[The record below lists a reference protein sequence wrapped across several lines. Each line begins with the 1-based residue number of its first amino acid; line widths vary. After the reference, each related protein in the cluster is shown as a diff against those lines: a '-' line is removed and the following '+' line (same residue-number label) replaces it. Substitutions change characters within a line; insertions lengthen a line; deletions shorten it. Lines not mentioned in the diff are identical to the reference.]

1 MNYREET
8 DLKKQPIATA
18 DVQRLEPSADIG
30 LTAEQVQQRIAAGLA
45 NTPVK
50 PPSKSLGAIIA
61 SNVFT
66 YFNFIFV
73 AIAVLLLVNGC
84 YKDLTFM
91 PVIIINTL
99 IGIVQETRSKKL
111 LDKMTMLNSPT
122 TMVVRDGE
130 QKKIKSDLLVAD
142 DIVVFKAGDQIPAD
156 AVVVEGKASVNEA
169 LLTGEADE
177 IVKENGA
184 ELMSGS
190 YIVSG
195 SCKARLTKVGAESYI
210 SQLTIQ
216 AKKVKKGEQ
225 SEMIRSLNKIVK
237 FAGFIIIPIGAALF
251 YNSYVIKEIDYT
263 QSIRTTVASVIGMIP
278 EGLFLLASVTLAISA
293 MRLARQKVLVHN
305 MKCIETLAR
314 TDVLCVDKTG
324 TITENTMQ
332 VTGLRAIG
340 DVSEDELFA
349 LLSDFAAEQSADNIT
364 MAALKK
370 YFTKPTAAKIVSH
383 TDFSS
388 EFKYSSVTFEKAA
401 YVLGAP
407 EWIMRDKYEQY
418 REKIELDSRKGYR
431 VLAFAKYDGKP
442 DGKALTGECE
452 PVALVLI
459 TNPVRE
465 TAPATF
471 KFFADEGVEV
481 KVISGD
487 NPITVSEVAKQA
499 GIANAEHYVDAS
511 TLTTD
516 EAIYAAMKNYTVF
529 GRVTPDQKRKFVR
542 ALQSQDKV
550 VAMTGDG
557 VNDILALK
565 DADCSIAMASG
576 SDAAVQAAQLVLLDS
591 DFAHMT
597 DVVMEGRQVVNN
609 LERSGSLFLVKNIFS
624 ILLSIITILFG
635 FVYPL
640 TPPQITLIGA
650 FTIGMPAFL
659 LSQVPDHFLIKGHFM
674 RNVLVKALPGGVT
687 DVLVV
692 VIAVI
697 FGRIFEVSQGEIAT
711 ASTILLSVVGI
722 MVLRMISKPM
732 SIYKWGILALST
744 VGIILAFTLFG
755 WFFGTTSLSTKSIL
769 LCINFGIMADTFL
782 RFFGFLIRGA
792 ERLTHKISSGK
803 EGSEDKETAV

>member
-1 MNYREET
+1 M
-8 DLKKQPIATA
+8 KKKSKDITEIE
-18 DVQRLEPSADIG
+18 RIEPDGDFG
-30 LTAEQVQQRIAAGLA
+30 LTSEQVNERVIAAMA

-50 PPSKSLGAIIA
+50 PPSKSVGLIIA
-61 SNVFT
+61 GNVFT
-66 YFNFIFV
+66 YFNLIF
-73 AIAVLLLVNGC
+73 AILAVLLIVAGS
-84 YKDLTFM
+84 YKDLAFL

-99 IGIVQETRSKKL
+99 IGIIQQTRSKRL
-111 LDKMTMLNSPT
+111 LDKMKMLNSPT
-122 TMVVRDGE
+122 AEVIRDGR
-130 QKKIKSDLLVAD
+130 QQSIRSDLLVAD

-156 AVVVEGKASVNEA
+156 AVVIDGRVLVNEA

-195 SCKARLTKVGAESYI
+195 SCKARLTKVGEQSYI

-216 AKKVKKGEQ
+216 AKKLRHGEQ
-225 SEMIRSLNKIVK
+225 SEIIRSLNKIVK
-237 FAGFIIIPIGAALF
+237 LAGVIIIPIGMLQF
-251 YNSYVIKEIDYT
+251 YHMYVRKAMGYT
-263 QSIRTTVASVIGMIP
+263 QSIRSTVASVIGMIP

-293 MRLARQKVLVHN
+293 MRLARQKVLVHD

-314 TDVLCVDKTG
+314 SDVLCVDKTG

-332 VTGLRAIG
+332 VNSLRPIG
-340 DVSEDELFA
+340 EMSEERLFS
-349 LLSDFAAEQSADNIT
+349 LLSDFACEQSQDNIT
-364 MAALKK
+364 MSALKK
-370 YFTKPTAAKIVSH
+370 YFTEPSGAKIISH

-388 EFKYSSVTFEKAA
+388 EFKYSSVTLEEGS

-407 EWIMRDKYEQY
+407 EWILKDNYESF
-418 REKIELDSRKGYR
+418 REHIETDSRKGYR
-431 VLAFAKYDGKP
+431 VLAFARYSGTP
-442 DGKALTGECE
+442 DGNALTQSCE
-452 PVALVLI
+452 PLALILM

-471 KFFADEGVEV
+471 KFFADEGVNI

-487 NPITVSEVAKQA
+487 SPITVSEVAKQA
-499 GIANAEHYVDAS
+499 GIENADQYVDAS
-511 TLTTD
+511 DLTTD
-516 EAIYAAMKNYTVF
+516 EDISEAMKRYTVF
-529 GRVTPDQKRKFVR
+529 GRVTPEQKRKFVK
-542 ALQSQDKV
+542 ALQAQGKV

-597 DVVMEGRQVVNN
+597 YVVMQGRQVVNN

-624 ILLSIITILFG
+624 LLLSIITLVFG

-650 FTIGMPAFL
+650 FTIGIPAFL
-659 LSQVPDHFLIKGHFM
+659 LSQVPDHFLIHGHFM
-674 RNVLVKALPGGVT
+674 KNVLLKALPGGVT

-692 VIAVI
+692 VAMVI

-711 ASTILLSVVGI
+711 ASTILLSIVGI
-722 MVLRMISKPM
+722 MVLKIISNPM
-732 SIYKWGILALST
+732 SMYKWTILVLCT
-744 VGIILAFTLFG
+744 VGLIVSFNLFG
-755 WFFGTTSLSTKSIL
+755 WFFGTTTLSTKSLL

-782 RFFGFLIRGA
+782 RFINYLIKCIQ
-792 ERLTHKISSGK
+792 KIVQK
-803 EGSEDKETAV
+803 FAAPKRKKSESA

>member
-1 MNYREET
+1 MGKNSQQTVSVERIE
-8 DLKKQPIATA
+8 PAA
-18 DVQRLEPSADIG
+18 DFG
-30 LTAEQVQQRIAAGLA
+30 LTAEQVSERINAGMA

-50 PPSKSLGAIIA
+50 PPSKSVGMIIA

-66 YFNFIFV
+66 YFNFIFA
-73 AIAVLLLVNGC
+73 AIAVVLLLSGC

-99 IGIVQETRSKKL
+99 IGIIQETRSKKL

-122 TMVVRDGE
+122 TMVIREGKRE
-130 QKKIKSDLLVAD
+130 KIRSELLVAD

-156 AVVVEGKASVNEA
+156 AVVIEGKASVNEA

-177 IVKENGA
+177 IVKEHGA

-190 YIVSG
+190 FIVSG
-195 SCKARLTKVGAESYI
+195 TCTARLTKVGAQSYI
-210 SQLTIQ
+210 SQLTLQ
-216 AKKVKKGEQ
+216 AKKARTGEQ
-225 SEMIRSLNKIVK
+225 SEMIRSLNKIVRI
-237 FAGFIIIPIGAALF
+237 AGFIIIPIGALQF
-251 YNSYVIKEIDYT
+251 YNMYYIKDLGYT
-263 QSIRTTVASVIGMIP
+263 QSVRSTVASIIGMIP

-293 MRLARQKVLVHN
+293 MRLARHKVLVHD

-332 VTGLRAIG
+332 VTGLEPVG
-340 DVSEDELFA
+340 QLKKEQLFT

-364 MAALKK
+364 MAALKQ
-370 YFTKPTAAKIVSH
+370 YFNKPSGANTVSH

-388 EFKYSSVTFEKAA
+388 EFKYSSVTFEKGA

-407 EWIMRDKYEQY
+407 EWILKDSYEKY

-431 VLAFAKYDGKP
+431 VLAFAKYDGTP
-442 DGKALTGECE
+442 DGKALKGERE
-452 PVALVLI
+452 LLALVLI

-465 TAPATF
+465 TAPETF
-471 KFFADEGVEV
+471 RFFAEQGVEV

-499 GIANAEHYVDAS
+499 GIINADKYVDAS

-516 EAIYAAMKNYTVF
+516 TAVFEAMKNYTVF
-529 GRVTPDQKRKFVR
+529 GRVTPDQKRKFVK
-542 ALQSQDKV
+542 ALQAQEKV

-565 DADCSIAMASG
+565 DADCSVAMASG

-624 ILLSIITILFG
+624 LLLSIVTLVFG

-640 TPPQITLIGA
+640 TPPQITLISA

-659 LSQVPDHFLIKGHFM
+659 LSQVPDHLLIHGHFM
-674 RNVLVKALPGGVT
+674 KNVIFKALPGGIT
-687 DVLVV
+687 DVAVV
-692 VIAVI
+692 VAMVI
-697 FGRIFEVSQGEIAT
+697 FGQVFEVSQSEIAT
-711 ASTILLSVVGI
+711 ASTILLSIVGI
-722 MVLRMISKPM
+722 MVLKIISKPM
-732 SIYKWGILALST
+732 SSYKWAILALCVS
-744 VGIILAFTLFG
+744 GITMAFTLFG
-755 WFFGTTSLSTKSIL
+755 WFFGTTSLSTKSLL
-769 LCINFGIMADTFL
+769 LCINFGIMADTLLRLIAFL
-782 RFFGFLIRGA
+782 LNGA
-792 ERLTHKISSGK
+792 EKMILKISS
-803 EGSEDKETAV
+803 SRDTQ

>member
-1 MNYREET
+1 MKGENA
-8 DLKKQPIATA
+8 LKKEVDAASVKRIEA
-18 DVQRLEPSADIG
+18 DENVG
-30 LTAEQVQQRIAAGLA
+30 LTAEQVRERIQGGLA

-50 PPSKSLGAIIA
+50 PPSKSVGAIIA

-66 YFNFIFV
+66 YFNFIFTV
-73 AIAVLLLVNGC
+73 IAVLLVIAGSIR
-84 YKDLTFM
+84 DLTFL
-91 PVIIINTL
+91 PVIIVNTL
-99 IGIVQETRSKKL
+99 IGIVQEIRSKRL

-122 TMVVRDGE
+122 AKVIRDGQQQSIPSE
-130 QKKIKSDLLVAD
+130 KLVAD
-142 DIVVFKAGDQIPAD
+142 DIVIFKAGDQIPAD
-156 AVVVEGKASVNEA
+156 AVVISGKASANEA

-177 IVKENGA
+177 IVKEKGA
-184 ELMSGS
+184 QLMSGS
-190 YIVSG
+190 FIVSG

-210 SQLTIQ
+210 SQLTLQ

-237 FAGFIIIPIGAALF
+237 IAGFIILPLGSLQF
-251 YNSYVIKEIDYT
+251 YHMYVTKSMDYT
-263 QSIRTTVASVIGMIP
+263 QSVRSTMASVIGMIP

-332 VTGLRAIG
+332 VTGIECIG
-340 DVSEDELFA
+340 SLEEKQLFS
-349 LLSDFAAEQSADNIT
+349 LLSDFAARQSADNIT
-364 MAALKK
+364 MAAMKQ
-370 YFTKPTAAKIVSH
+370 YFTEPTGAQIVSH

-388 EFKYSSVTFEKAA
+388 EFKYSSVTFEKKA

-407 EWIMRDKYEQY
+407 EWVLREEYDKY

-431 VLAFAKYDGKP
+431 VLAFAEYDGKP
-442 DGKALTGECE
+442 DGKALKERST
-452 PVALVLI
+452 PLALVLI
-459 TNPVRE
+459 TNPVRK

-471 KFFADEGVEV
+471 KFFADEGVNV

-499 GIANAEHYVDAS
+499 GIENADKYVDAS

-516 EAIYAAMKNYTVF
+516 EAIYEAMKNYTVF
-529 GRVTPDQKRKFVR
+529 GRVTPDQKRKFVK
-542 ALQSQDKV
+542 ALQAQGRV

-609 LERSGSLFLVKNIFS
+609 MERSGSLFLVKNIFS
-624 ILLSIITILFG
+624 ILLSVITLIFG
-635 FVYPL
+635 VVYPL
-640 TPPQITLIGA
+640 TPSQVTLISM
-650 FTIGMPAFL
+650 FTIGIPAFL
-659 LSQVPDHFLIKGHFM
+659 LSQVPDHYLIQGHFM
-674 RNVLVKALPGGVT
+674 RNVIVKALPGAVT
-687 DVLVV
+687 DVVMVLAMVYFGK
-692 VIAVI
+692 I
-697 FGRIFEVSQGEIAT
+697 FNVTTGEITT
-711 ASTILLSVVGI
+711 ASTILMSVVGI
-722 MVLRMISKPM
+722 MVLRNVSKPL
-732 SIYKWGILALST
+732 SVYKWA
-744 VGIILAFTLFG
+744 VIILCVSGLTLSFRALG
-755 WFFGTTSLSTKSIL
+755 WVFGTTTLSTKTL
-769 LCINFGIMADTFL
+769 LMCINFGIMADTFI
-782 RFFGFLIRGA
+782 RFVTFLLKGGEKMIFH
-792 ERLTHKISSGK
+792 LSHKNEK
-803 EGSEDKETAV
+803 EPEKT

>member
-1 MNYREET
+1 M
-8 DLKKQPIATA
+8 KKKSSDAA
-18 DVQRLEPSADIG
+18 DIVRLEPDVDIG
-30 LTAEQVQQRIAAGLA
+30 LTSEQVKQRIGAGLA

-50 PPSKSLGAIIA
+50 PPSKPVRRIIA
-61 SNVFT
+61 TNVFT
-66 YFNFIFV
+66 YFNLIF
-73 AIAVLLLVNGC
+73 AIIAVLLLAAGC
-84 YKDLTFM
+84 YKDLTFL

-99 IGIVQETRSKKL
+99 IGIIQETRSKRL

-122 TMVVRDGE
+122 TSVIRDGKQQRIRSE
-130 QKKIKSDLLVAD
+130 LLVAD

-156 AVVVEGKASVNEA
+156 AVVVDGKASVNEA

-177 IVKENGA
+177 IAKENGS

-190 YIVSG
+190 FIVSG
-195 SCKARLTKVGAESYI
+195 WCKARLTKVGAQSYI

-216 AKKVKKGEQ
+216 AKKRRKGEQ
-225 SEMIRSLNKIVK
+225 SEIIRSLNRIVK
-237 FAGFIIIPIGAALF
+237 LAGIIILPIGALQF
-251 YNSYVIKEIDYT
+251 YHMYVSKAMSYT
-263 QSIRTTVASVIGMIP
+263 QSIRSTVASVIGMIP

-293 MRLARQKVLVHN
+293 MRLARQKVLVHD

-332 VTGLRAIG
+332 VARLEPVGEM
-340 DVSEDELFA
+340 SKDELFS
-349 LLSDFAAEQSADNIT
+349 LLSDFSAEQSADNIT
-364 MAALKK
+364 MSALKQ
-370 YFTKPTAAKIVSH
+370 YFTEPSGAKIVSH

-407 EWIMRDKYEQY
+407 EWILKDKYEQY
-418 REKIELDSRKGYR
+418 RERIELDSRKGYR
-431 VLAFAKYDGKP
+431 VLVFAKYAGKP
-442 DGKALTGECE
+442 DGKALTQDCE
-452 PVALVLI
+452 PLGLVLI

-471 KFFADEGVEV
+471 KFFAEQGVEV

-499 GIANAEHYVDAS
+499 GIENAERYVDAS

-516 EAIYAAMKNYTVF
+516 EAVFDAMKNYTVF
-529 GRVTPDQKRKFVR
+529 GRVTPDQKRRFVK
-542 ALQSQDKV
+542 ALQAQEKV

-565 DADCSIAMASG
+565 DADCSVAMASG

-624 ILLSIITILFG
+624 LLLSIVTLVCG
-635 FVYPL
+635 FAYPL
-640 TPPQITLIGA
+640 TPPQITLIGT
-650 FTIGMPAFL
+650 FTIGLPAFL
-659 LSQVPDHFLIKGHFM
+659 LSQVPDHFLIRGHFM
-674 RNVLVKALPGGVT
+674 KNVLLKALPGGIT

-692 VIAVI
+692 AATVI
-697 FGRIFEVSQGEIAT
+697 FGRIFEVSVGEIAT
-711 ASTILLSVVGI
+711 SATILLSVVGI
-722 MVLRMISKPM
+722 MVLYLISKPM
-732 SIYKWGILALST
+732 SSYKWAILVLCTAGL
-744 VGIILAFTLFG
+744 IISFSLLG
-755 WFFGTTSLSTKSIL
+755 WFIGTTTLSTKSIL

-782 RFFGFLIRGA
+782 RFIGFLIKGA
-792 ERLTHKISSGK
+792 DRLLHKLV
-803 EGSEDKETAV
+803 TAKDVDTEKA

>member
-1 MNYREET
+1 MKKPTIDPASVER
-8 DLKKQPIATA
+8 LKPDAQT
-18 DVQRLEPSADIG
+18 G
-30 LTAEQVQQRIAAGLA
+30 LTSQQVEQRIQAGMA

-50 PPSKSLGAIIA
+50 PPSKSIGAIIA

-66 YFNFIFV
+66 YFNFIFA
-73 AIAVLLLVNGC
+73 AIAVILLLNGC

-122 TMVVRDGE
+122 TKVVRDGE
-130 QKKIKSDLLVAD
+130 EQQIRSDLLVAD
-142 DIVVFKAGDQIPAD
+142 DIVIFKAGDQIPAD
-156 AVVVEGKASVNEA
+156 AVVVEGKVSANEA

-177 IVKENGA
+177 IIKEKDS

-190 YIVSG
+190 FIVSG
-195 SCKARLTKVGAESYI
+195 TCKARLTKVGAESYI

-216 AKKVKKGEQ
+216 AKKARTGEQ
-225 SEMIRSLNKIVK
+225 SEMIRSLNRIVK
-237 FAGFIIIPIGAALF
+237 AAGIIIIPMGALQF
-251 YNSYVIKEIDYT
+251 WHMRYVKDMSHI
-263 QSIRTTVASVIGMIP
+263 QSLRSTVASIIGMIP

-293 MRLARQKVLVHN
+293 MRLARHKVLVHN

-332 VTGLRAIG
+332 VTGLEPVG
-340 DVSEDELFA
+340 ELDKDELFS

-364 MAALKK
+364 MAALKQ
-370 YFTKPTAAKIVSH
+370 YFTQPSGAKIVSH

-388 EFKYSSVTFEKAA
+388 EFKYSGVTFEKAS

-407 EWIMRDKYEQY
+407 EWILKEKYEDY

-431 VLAFAKYDGKP
+431 VLAFAKYHGTP
-442 DGKALTGECE
+442 DGKALTGERE
-452 PVALVLI
+452 PLALVLI
-459 TNPVRE
+459 TNPVRK
-465 TAPATF
+465 TAPETF

-499 GIANAEHYVDAS
+499 GIENAEKYVDAS

-516 EAIYAAMKNYTVF
+516 EAIFEAMKSYTVF
-529 GRVTPDQKRKFVR
+529 GRVTPDQKRKFVK
-542 ALQSQDKV
+542 ALQAQDKT

-565 DADCSIAMASG
+565 DADCSVAMASG

-624 ILLSIITILFG
+624 LLLSIVTLAFG

-640 TPPQITLIGA
+640 TPPQITLISA
-650 FTIGMPAFL
+650 FTIGIPAFL
-659 LSQVPDHFLIKGHFM
+659 LSQVPDHFLIHGHFM
-674 RNVLVKALPGGVT
+674 KNVILKALPGGIT
-687 DVLVV
+687 DVAVV
-692 VIAVI
+692 VAAVY
-697 FGRIFEVSQGEIAT
+697 FGRIFGVSQEEIAT
-711 ASTILLSVVGI
+711 ASTVLLSIVGI

-732 SIYKWGILALST
+732 SNYKWAILALCTS
-744 VGIILAFTLFG
+744 GIIVAFNLFD
-755 WFFGTTSLSTKSIL
+755 WFFGTTSLSTKSLL

-782 RFFGFLIRGA
+782 RFISFTIRG
-792 ERLTHKISSGK
+792 
-803 EGSEDKETAV
+803 SEQMILKLNPPKQENTAKK

>member
-1 MNYREET
+1 MKNKAISPEQVT
-8 DLKKQPIATA
+8 
-18 DVQRLEPSADIG
+18 RLEASAETG
-30 LTAEQVQQRIAAGLA
+30 LTAEQVQQRIAADMA

-50 PPSKSLGAIIA
+50 PPSKSVGAIIA

-66 YFNFIFV
+66 YFNFIFA
-73 AIAVLLLVNGC
+73 AIAVILLINGC

-91 PVIIINTL
+91 PVIIFNTL

-111 LDKMTMLNSPT
+111 LDKMTMLNAPST
-122 TMVVRDGE
+122 LVIRVGTE
-130 QKKIKSDLLVAD
+130 QRVKSDMLVAD
-142 DIVVFKAGDQIPAD
+142 DIVIFKAGDQIPAD
-156 AVVVEGKASVNEA
+156 AVVVEGKVSVNEA

-177 IVKENGA
+177 IVKVNGS

-190 YIVSG
+190 FIVSG

-216 AKKVKKGEQ
+216 AKKVRTGEQ

-237 FAGFIIIPIGAALF
+237 IAGIIIIPMGALQF
-251 YNSYVIKEIDYT
+251 WHMRFVKDMGYV
-263 QSIRTTVASVIGMIP
+263 QSIRSTVASIIGMIP

-293 MRLARQKVLVHN
+293 MRLARHKVLVHN

-332 VTGLRAIG
+332 VTGVEA
-340 DVSEDELFA
+340 VSDMGEDKLFT
-349 LLSDFAAEQSADNIT
+349 LLSDFAAQQSADNIT
-364 MAALKK
+364 MSALKK
-370 YFTKPTAAKIVSH
+370 HFTQPSGAKIVSH

-407 EWIMRDKYEQY
+407 EWILKDKYETY
-418 REKIELDSRKGYR
+418 REKIEFDSRKGYR

-442 DGKALTGECE
+442 DGKALTADCE
-452 PVALVLI
+452 PLALVLI

-499 GIANAEHYVDAS
+499 GIQGAEKYVDAS

-516 EAIYAAMKNYTVF
+516 DAIYDAMKSYTVF
-529 GRVTPDQKRKFVR
+529 GRVTPDQKRKFVK
-542 ALQSQDKV
+542 ALQSQEKV

-565 DADCSIAMASG
+565 DADCSVAMASG
-576 SDAAVQAAQLVLLDS
+576 SEAAVQAAQLVLLDS

-597 DVVMEGRQVVNN
+597 EVVMEGRQVVNN

-624 ILLSIITILFG
+624 LLLSIVTLVFG
-635 FVYPL
+635 VVYPL
-640 TPPQITLIGA
+640 TPPQITLISA
-650 FTIGMPAFL
+650 FTIGIPAFL
-659 LSQVPDHFLIKGHFM
+659 LSQVPDHFLIHGHFM
-674 RNVLVKALPGGVT
+674 KNVLLKALPGGIT

-711 ASTILLSVVGI
+711 ASTILLSIVGI

-732 SIYKWGILALST
+732 SLYKWGVLTLCT
-744 VGIILAFTLFG
+744 VGIVIAFTLFG
-755 WFFGTTSLSTKSIL
+755 WFFGTTSLSTKTIL

-782 RFFGFLIRGA
+782 RFINYIIRGVENLFA
-792 ERLTHKISSGK
+792 RKSTDKQDKTK
-803 EGSEDKETAV
+803 EAV